1 VSFIKILSL
10 ITKELGLST
19 VQKVK
24 NDQKTKIQAL
34 HQEQKTRLQG
44 VLTQEQMTKF
54 DEIHQ
59 QRRNQQ
65 PRTGT
70 GGGNVSP

>member
-1 VSFIKILSL
+1 M
-10 ITKELGLST
+10 TGELGLSAD
-19 VQKVK
+19 QKVK
-24 NDQKTKIQAL
+24 VEAIFNDQKAKIQAL
-34 HQEQKTRLQG
+34 HLEQRNRLQG

-65 PRTGT
+65 PRIGT
-70 GGGNVSP
+70 GGGNIAP